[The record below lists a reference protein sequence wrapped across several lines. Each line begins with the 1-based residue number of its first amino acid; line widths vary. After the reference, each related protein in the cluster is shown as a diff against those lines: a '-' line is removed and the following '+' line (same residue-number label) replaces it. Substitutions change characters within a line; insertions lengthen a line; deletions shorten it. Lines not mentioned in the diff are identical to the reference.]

1 MGFPHSHPHM
11 GHPALSG
18 MHPHHPAYP
27 YGPPL
32 PGIPGMPHP
41 SHPAILPP
49 GTYLSFWFIERSLI
63 HLSFGII
70 KALQH
75 PCFINYLGL
84 AAAAALAAG
93 KYGACLPSGLPPGA
107 AALAAAAAGNPY
119 FTSVIKSGL
128 AAATGPQGN
137 LNQ

>member
-49 GTYLSFWFIERSLI
+49 GTYLSFWFIKISLI
-63 HLSFGII
+63 HFLLKF
-70 KALQH
+70 
-75 PCFINYLGL
+75 
-84 AAAAALAAG
+84 
-93 KYGACLPSGLPPGA
+93 
-107 AALAAAAAGNPY
+107 
-119 FTSVIKSGL
+119 
-128 AAATGPQGN
+128 
-137 LNQ
+137 